1 MWLFKI
7 GKLLSLKEHIFFQ
20 SILPK
25 LSGWGWLTAAFLSP
39 VFRRAVD
46 TFQARPR
53 RCALPGRARILPLAA
68 PGPPPSLGRALGPGP
83 RVTGAL
89 SRATMGSEMEPLLR
103 AWSYFRRRKFQ
114 LCADLCTQML
124 EKSPYDQVPADPR
137 QSVNSLAMAVGSGGS
152 LCPLG

>member
-1 MWLFKI
+1 MRLVHGGF
-7 GKLLSLKEHIFFQ
+7 SF
-20 SILPK
+20 PC
-25 LSGWGWLTAAFLSP
+25 
-39 VFRRAVD
+39 
-46 TFQARPR
+46 FQARCGHLSSQAPPLR
-53 RCALPGRARILPLAA
+53 VARQSPN
-68 PGPPPSLGRALGPGP
+68 PPARRALGPGP